1 MKKNLRQLSL
11 LLILFCSIFFS
22 SNNRLSIVE
31 ATVPECESP
40 DCEKK
45 ITICHAAGRDG
56 TTHYR
61 TLDISYNAVYGPGG
75 HFNENGTP
83 RAGHENDHLG
93 ACTCSELIN
102 CPITTSTSSPTCKP
116 TRKPTH
122 KPTHKPTRKPT
133 SMPTN
138 PDVTNTPTLTPT
150 QIPEV
155 TNTPTPTIIPTPTP
169 TPLPG
174 VGGDN
179 GGNPPGPYVC
189 ADAKPGTPSNLTA
202 SCVSSTEVR
211 LNWTAASDP
220 HTSYV
225 LAYGPSIGDYRFG
238 SPDIGNGTEYTVRS
252 LTPNTQYCF
261 YIHAQNNCMPGDK
274 SNVVCI
280 SCGSS
285 TQTSNILG
293 AVDNYN
299 PLVSGIRDS
308 YGGVIL
314 GETTE
319 MPDTAEVKYSE
330 EKLPSGNTMDATHS
344 IAIPSLN
351 LEENI
356 YIPQKIGDE
365 FTVGHREVLFDKM
378 NGSEVYYG
386 HNGTDVFGNLYRLN
400 KGAEV
405 EVTENGVEKT
415 YQVEEKLFVHKS
427 QVESLDSGE
436 DQIILTTCSYTQPD
450 YRIVIKATIK

>member
-1 MKKNLRQLSL
+1 MRKNLKQLGL

-22 SNNRLSIVE
+22 SNNRHQISIVE
-31 ATVPECESP
+31 ANVPECVSLE
-40 DCEKK
+40 CGKK
-45 ITICHAAGRDG
+45 IIICHAAGQDG
-56 TTHYR
+56 TTHYQ
-61 TLDISYNAVYGPGG
+61 TLDISYNAVYGQGG
-75 HFNENGTP
+75 HFYENGTP

-102 CPITTSTSSPTCKP
+102 CPITPTLTPTSIPTSIPTCPPTST
-116 TRKPTH
+116 
-122 KPTHKPTRKPT
+122 PT
-133 SMPTN
+133 SIPTK
-138 PDVTNTPTLTPT
+138 PEVSNTPTSTPT

-174 VGGDN
+174 VGGDD
-179 GGNPPGPYVC
+179 GGSPPGPYIC
-189 ADAKPGTPSNLTA
+189 TDAKPGTPSNLTA
-202 SCVSSTEVR
+202 SCVSSTEVK

-238 SPDIGNGTEYTVRS
+238 SPDMGNGTEYTVKS

-285 TQTSNILG
+285 TRTSNILG

-319 MPDTAEVKYSE
+319 MPDTAEVKYFE
-330 EKLPSGNTMDATHS
+330 EKLPSGNTIDTTHS

-351 LEENI
+351 LKENI
-356 YIPQKIGDE
+356 YIPQKIGDQ
-365 FTVGHREVLFDKM
+365 FTVGHREVLFDEM
-378 NGSEVYYG
+378 NGNEVYYG

-427 QVESLDSGE
+427 QVETLDLGD